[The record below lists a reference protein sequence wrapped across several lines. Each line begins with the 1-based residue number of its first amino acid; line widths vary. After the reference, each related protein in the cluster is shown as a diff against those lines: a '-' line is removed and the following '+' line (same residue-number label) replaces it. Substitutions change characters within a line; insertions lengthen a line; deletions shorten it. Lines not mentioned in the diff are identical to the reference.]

1 MSMNYTSIEQSKKL
15 LELGLSPE
23 SADMYYELIM
33 TDDHEAHY
41 KNPKPSSDVNVND
54 NTNIPC
60 WSLKSLLSL
69 YPEIEVESNIETFI
83 CKSYGLEDGELLKQ
97 IKGFDWIEPTFRMV
111 VWLLEN
117 NYIKPIK

>member
-33 TDDHEAHY
+33 TDDHY
-41 KNPKPSSDVNVND
+41 KNPQPSSDVNVND
-54 NTNIPC
+54 DTNIPC

-69 YPEIEVESNIETFI
+69 YPKIEVESDIETFI

-117 NYIKPIK
+117 DYIKPIK